1 MSDGDST
8 GRRLRAQSKDKPSR
22 SNIISGRYT
31 LSTKSSRFRRLFSV
45 AVRRPPESIPR
56 ITSVRSVA
64 LSNRPTKTTVGL
76 TRYSDLKFLLVF
88 SRPRQTITF
97 YSSLFDSLS
106 DRAAL
111 AVIAHELAHAWLN
124 EHVKPEESQDR
135 EFEADRLAREWGFG
149 AELDALDG
157 EAETVNE

>member
-1 MSDGDST
+1 VPERGSAGHQP
-8 GRRLRAQSKDKPSR
+8 GAQGNGKPLRPD
-22 SNIISGRYT
+22 IIAGSYT
-31 LSTKSSRFRRLFSV
+31 VFTKSSRFRRLFRE

-56 ITSVRSVA
+56 ITSVRSVS

-76 TRYSDLKFLLVF
+76 TRYSDLKFLMVF

-97 YSSLFDSLS
+97 YSSLFDALS

-124 EHVKPEESQDR
+124 EHVRPEESRNR
-135 EFEADRLAREWGFG
+135 ELEADRLAREWGFG
-149 AELDALDG
+149 AELKALDR